1 MYQDER
7 HPPIL
12 NALTERLLKEGY
24 TRERHPEHVYWSD
37 WQNFGYKWEHTL
49 GMTWETPCGLMIN
62 GDSAIGRSLGIS
74 DTIYDGIWYCA
85 ENNNPLV
92 RCRLGKA
99 NCPYRVPYG
108 NNLIECPCHQTTAP
122 YDYDRSIEMLE
133 AKIDKRDHRQWME
146 ITGGVYCA
154 CVVGSNGYR
163 PGRYQIKY
171 DVAKCIGYDCQNEI
185 CAIRKQPRDLTR
197 ANIVYDIRR
206 TWITSQGLFEKAKR
220 VTLTKG
226 VKVFGKPI
234 AQTDAEIWLKCYE
247 NDPKM
252 LFPKRTPEDRSMS
265 FFSEHHR
272 TWPDYDYFEF
282 HYETE
287 NIRIVK
293 ASARGRDLLQDL
305 ADAAEGIEVQH
316 ESDRIRVAKA
326 AKKERLSKAREQR
339 LARLEKEILT
349 SGLDGMEEHRREKAY
364 KRLGI
369 EHVDDLDAL
378 HQSQKEP
385 KTLVKEQLE
394 LFS

>member
-1 MYQDER
+1 MYQDES
-7 HPPIL
+7 HPPVL
-12 NALTERLLKEGY
+12 NALTERLLKDGY

-49 GMTWETPCGLMIN
+49 GLIWETPCGLMIN
-62 GDSAIGRSLGIS
+62 GDSMIGRSLGIS
-74 DTIYDGIWYCA
+74 DTTHDGIWYCA

-99 NCPYRVPYG
+99 NCPHRVPYG
-108 NNLIECPCHQTTAP
+108 NNLIECPCCQTIAP
-122 YDYDRSIEMLE
+122 YDYDRSIEKLE
-133 AKIDKRDHRQWME
+133 ARIAKRDHRQWME

-154 CVVGSNGYR
+154 CVVGNNGYK

-171 DVAKCIGYDCQNEI
+171 DVAKCISYDCQNEI

-197 ANIVYDIRR
+197 VNIVYDIRR
-206 TWITSQGLFEKAKR
+206 TWITSQGLFEKTKR

-226 VKVFGKPI
+226 VKVFGRPI

-247 NDPKM
+247 SNPKM
-252 LFPKRTPEDRSMS
+252 LIPKRAPEDRSMS

-272 TWPDYDYFEF
+272 TWPDYGYFEF
-282 HYETE
+282 HFETE

-316 ESDRIRVAKA
+316 ESDRIRAAKA
-326 AKKERLSKAREQR
+326 AKKERLHKARERR
-339 LARLEKEILT
+339 LARLENDVIT
-349 SGLDGMEEHRREKAY
+349 SGLAGLPDLRREKAY
-364 KRLGI
+364 KQLG
-369 EHVDDLDAL
+369 EEQVAELDAL

-385 KTLVKEQLE
+385 KTPVQEQLE